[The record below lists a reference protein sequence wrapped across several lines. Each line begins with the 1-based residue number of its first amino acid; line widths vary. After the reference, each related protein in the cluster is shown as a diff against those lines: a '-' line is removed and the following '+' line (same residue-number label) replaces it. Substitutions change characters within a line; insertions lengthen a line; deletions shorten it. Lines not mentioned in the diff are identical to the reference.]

1 MPVMKGLLAPQNTF
15 LDTIATRFDGTHS
28 NFLLGNAQGH
38 RGYPIVYC
46 SDGFCDLT
54 GFTRTEVMQKNCS
67 CRFLYGSDTSEHV
80 AQQMEKALEGREEYQ
95 AEVHFYRKN
104 GTAFWCLLDI
114 VPIKNEKGEMVL
126 FLFSF
131 KDITDTHGRGHH
143 NSKREVS
150 DDKRCRRKS
159 SSHFSQAR
167 KRGRTMLYQLTS
179 QFSGGGKREVN
190 LGGNMINKPSIPEY
204 KVAAVQKSRFILLH
218 YSVSKALWDWLI
230 LLATFYV
237 AVTVP
242 YNVSFTPYDDTVTA
256 ARSTIVSDIVV
267 EMLFIIDIILNFR
280 TTYVSQSGQ
289 VVYQARSICI
299 HYATTWFFVDL
310 VAALPFDLLYAFNI
324 TVTSLV
330 HLLKTVR
337 LLRLLRLLQKLD
349 RYSQYSAM
357 VLTLLMSVFALL
369 AHWMACIWY
378 MIGRREIETS
388 ESWDIG
394 WLHEL
399 GKRLETPYVNSTVG
413 GPTVRSSYIAALYFT
428 LSSLTSVGFGNVCAN
443 TDAEKIFSICT
454 MLIGALMHALVFGN
468 VTAIIQRMYSRRSL
482 YHTRMKDLKDF
493 IRVHRLPQQIKQRML
508 EYFQTTWSV
517 NNGID
522 ANELLHDFPDE
533 LRADI
538 AMHLNKDILQ
548 LPVFKGASR
557 GCLRSLS
564 LHIKTCFCVPGEY
577 LIRQGDALHAS
588 YFVCSG
594 SLEVL
599 KDCMVLAILGKG
611 DLIGS
616 DLPGAEQ
623 VIKTNADVKALT
635 YCDLQYISVRGLKE
649 VLELYPEYASV
660 FASDIHNNLTYN
672 LREGSQDEGINR
684 FSRSPRLSHDSRLPS
699 IVETKG
705 DDQDDAFHLS
715 PATRSRRNLLL
726 PSFSSPV
733 RRTSLG
739 NLLGDELRQFN
750 ALRRCRSPNLSR
762 GFLSQSSS
770 PVPPTKQEH
779 GPPASTSAQA
789 ESGAGQ
795 RPAKLLIPTVTCY
808 APPDLSPRVVDG
820 IEDNGHT
827 FHFNVEHSG
836 PRASRGGSVR
846 DSTQANSTLLLETE
860 EVRQSISQLNQKM
873 GTLNQEVSELTKG
886 LHHMMHLLQTY
897 ISVHHYKATYPYSVQ
912 MVPVPQTDPST
923 GISFNLPSAC
933 HVHNDPGSY
942 EVHSHQGVP
951 PAGHWSYSG
960 AAETQTEIHH
970 RPQSPSPAVHSPPPL
985 SLNSAPN
992 LGLCRGSES
1001 TITPVWTSPSLVSV
1015 SPGFRGGGQ
1024 GLGGGDASSNR
1035 PLSAHPAIIS
1045 QSQPTLCLQPPSDGD
1060 EHLYNLSRAPTGT
1073 STHSLLDSSPGSYP
1087 HLCLHSESHLSLPK
1101 TSREDICALM
1111 SSPTS
1116 QNLIQDTS
1124 IFQIKD
1130 SYPSVHPVSFSLPT
1144 LPSHPPR
1151 SSLDSGSPQSD
1162 ALEPHLPLR
1171 DPTATEHNSLEC
1183 LLGNGGSM
1191 ESRDSESVSSRRSS
1205 IGVHTQSSEQSW
1217 CLDLTD

>member
-46 SDGFCDLT
+46 SDGFCELT
-54 GFTRTEVMQKNCS
+54 GFTRTEVMQKNCT
-67 CRFLYGSDTSEHV
+67 CRFLYGADTSEHV

-95 AEVHFYRKN
+95 AEVHFYKKN
-104 GTAFWCLLDI
+104 GVAFWCLLDI

-131 KDITDTHGRGHH
+131 KDITDIYGKGHH
-143 NSKREVS
+143 SSKRDVLE
-150 DDKRCRRKS
+150 DKRRRRKS
-159 SSHFSQAR
+159 SSHLSEAR
-167 KRGRTMLYQLTS
+167 KRGRTVLYHLTNH
-179 QFSGGGKREVN
+179 FSRRGKGDVN
-190 LGGNMINKPSIPEY
+190 LGGSMADKPSIPEY

-242 YNVSFTPYDDTVTA
+242 YNVSFTPHDDSVTA
-256 ARSTIVSDIVV
+256 ARSTIVSDIAV

-289 VVYQARSICI
+289 VVYEGRSICI

-378 MIGRREIETS
+378 MIGRKEIDTNEMW
-388 ESWDIG
+388 EIG

-454 MLIGALMHALVFGN
+454 MLVGALMHAVVFGN

-493 IRVHRLPQQIKQRML
+493 IRVHRLPQQLKQRML

-564 LHIKTCFCVPGEY
+564 LHIKTSFCVPGEY
-577 LIRQGDALHAS
+577 LIRQGDALHAN

-599 KDCMVLAILGKG
+599 KDDMVLAILGKG

-616 DLPGAEQ
+616 DLPGTDQ

-635 YCDLQYISVRGLKE
+635 YCDLQYISLRGLRE

-660 FASDIHNNLTYN
+660 FSSDIHNNLTYN
-672 LREGSQDEGINR
+672 LREGSQAEGLSR
-684 FSRSPRLSHDSRLPS
+684 FSRSPRLPHEPKLPS

-705 DDQDDAFHLS
+705 DDPDDSFHLS
-715 PATRSRRNLLL
+715 PATRSRHNLLL
-726 PSFSSPV
+726 PSLTSPV

-762 GFLSQSSS
+762 GFLGQSLSPQPPSKREHSSPAMSSS
-770 PVPPTKQEH
+770 PTLC
-779 GPPASTSAQA
+779 SAHR
-789 ESGAGQ
+789 ESGAEQ
-795 RPAKLLIPTVTCY
+795 KPSKLLIPTVTCF

-820 IEDNGHT
+820 IEDNGNT
-827 FHFNVEHSG
+827 FQFTVERSG
-836 PRASRGGSVR
+836 PAT
-846 DSTQANSTLLLETE
+846 STSSSTHESTPANAALLLETE
-860 EVRQSISQLNQKM
+860 EVKQSISQLNLKM

-886 LHHMMHLLQTY
+886 LHHMMHLLQAHVSIHQHKT
-897 ISVHHYKATYPYSVQ
+897 SLSSYPYSI
-912 MVPVPQTDPST
+912 PVVSGPPPSSDT
-923 GISFNLPSAC
+923 GMLLNPASSYCL
-933 HVHNDPGSY
+933 HNDPDNLNP
-942 EVHSHQGVP
+942 HSHQTGL
-951 PAGHWSYSG
+951 ASGHWNCG
-960 AAETQTEIHH
+960 GMA
-970 RPQSPSPAVHSPPPL
+970 QSQKESHQPSSPPTNSCLPL
-985 SLNSAPN
+985 SVNSAAK
-992 LGLCRGSES
+992 LGLCHSSENKTS
-1001 TITPVWTSPSLVSV
+1001 HLWASPSLLSI
-1015 SPGFRGGGQ
+1015 SPDYQGGKP
-1024 GLGGGDASSNR
+1024 GLPPHVGHEDSRCLNTNPAS
-1035 PLSAHPAIIS
+1035 IS
-1045 QSQPTLCLQPPSDGD
+1045 RSQPILCLQPPSDND
-1060 EHLYNLSRAPTGT
+1060 DLSCLLSSAPTGM
-1073 STHSLLDSSPGSYP
+1073 SSQSLLDPCPSS
-1087 HLCLHSESHLSLPK
+1087 HSHLNPSQ
-1101 TSREDICALM
+1101 A
-1111 SSPTS
+1111 SSDT
-1116 QNLIQDTS
+1116 LGAQDTTV
-1124 IFQIKD
+1124 FQIKD
-1130 SYPSVHPVSFSLPT
+1130 SPPSTPPLSSTSST
-1144 LPSHPPR
+1144 LPSKPSV
-1151 SSLDSGSPQSD
+1151 SSLDSGSAQLDVLESCLPLGDPS
-1162 ALEPHLPLR
+1162 ALEH
-1171 DPTATEHNSLEC
+1171 TSLEC
-1183 LLGNGGSM
+1183 LLGNGDSM
-1191 ESRDSESVSSRRSS
+1191 ESRDSESASSRRSS
-1205 IGVHTQSSEQSW
+1205 IGVQTQSTEQSW

>member
-46 SDGFCDLT
+46 SDGFCELT

-67 CRFLYGSDTSEHV
+67 CHFLYGADTSEHV
-80 AQQMEKALEGREEYQ
+80 AQLMEKALEGRQEYQ
-95 AEVHFYRKN
+95 TEVHFYKKN

-131 KDITDTHGRGHH
+131 KDITDTYGKGHH

-150 DDKRCRRKS
+150 DDKKCRRKS

-167 KRGRTMLYQLTS
+167 KRGRTMLYHLTH
-179 QFSGGGKREVN
+179 QFSRGGKGEVN
-190 LGGNMINKPSIPEY
+190 LGGGMIDKPSIPEY

-289 VVYQARSICI
+289 VMYDARSICI

-378 MIGRREIETS
+378 MIGRKEIETS

-399 GKRLETPYVNSTVG
+399 GKRLETPYINSTVG

-482 YHTRMKDLKDF
+482 YHTRMKDMKDF
-493 IRVHRLPQQIKQRML
+493 IRVHRLPQQLKQRML

-564 LHIKTCFCVPGEY
+564 LHIKTSFCVPGEY

-599 KDCMVLAILGKG
+599 KDNMVLAILGKG

-616 DLPGAEQ
+616 DLPKMEQ
-623 VIKTNADVKALT
+623 VIKTNADVKVLT
-635 YCDLQYISVRGLKE
+635 YCDLQYISVRGLRE

-672 LREGSQDEGINR
+672 LREGSQDEGLNR
-684 FSRSPRLSHDSRLPS
+684 FSRSPRLSHESKLPS

-705 DDQDDAFHLS
+705 DDLDDSFHLS
-715 PATRSRRNLLL
+715 PGTRSRRNLLL
-726 PSFSSPV
+726 PNLSSPV

-762 GFLSQSSS
+762 GFRGQSLS
-770 PVPPTKQEH
+770 PLPTTKREH
-779 GPPASTSAQA
+779 SAPASAPSLA
-789 ESGAGQ
+789 SV
-795 RPAKLLIPTVTCY
+795 RPEPDSEQKPSKLLIPTVTCY
-808 APPDLSPRVVDG
+808 GPPDLSPRVVDG

-827 FHFNVEHSG
+827 FHFNMEHSG
-836 PRASRGGSVR
+836 RKASTGGSVQ
-846 DSTQANSTLLLETE
+846 DSTQPNAALLIETE

-873 GTLNQEVSELTKG
+873 GSLNQEVSELTKG

-897 ISVHHYKATYPYSVQ
+897 MSVQHYSVPLPSYPNSVH
-912 MVPVPQTDPST
+912 MVAGHLTDPNT
-923 GISFNLPSAC
+923 GMSCNLASAY
-933 HVHNDPGSY
+933 HFHNEPGSH
-942 EVHSHQGVP
+942 EGHSHQSVS
-951 PAGHWSYSG
+951 PAGHWSCSG
-960 AAETQTEIHH
+960 AAETEIHH
-970 RPQSPSPAVHSPPPL
+970 HRPPL
-985 SLNSAPN
+985 SINPAPK
-992 LGLCRGSES
+992 LDSGLGSES
-1001 TITPVWTSPSLVSV
+1001 MTPHLWTSSSLLSV
-1015 SPGFRGGGQ
+1015 SSGFQGGSPG
-1024 GLGGGDASSNR
+1024 LLPDAEHKDSGNR
-1035 PLSAHPAIIS
+1035 PLGSHPPTIS
-1045 QSQPTLCLQPPSDGD
+1045 LSQPTLCLQPPSDSS
-1060 EHLYNLSRAPTGT
+1060 EHSSHLSSATVSA
-1073 STHSLLDSSPGSYP
+1073 STHSLLVPSQSSNP
-1087 HLCLHSESHLSLPK
+1087 HHCLPSESHLSLSQ
-1101 TSREDICALM
+1101 TSHEDLCGQM
-1111 SSPTS
+1111 STPSS
-1116 QNLIQDTS
+1116 LNLLQDAS
-1124 IFQIKD
+1124 VFQMED
-1130 SYPSVHPVSFSLPT
+1130 SYPSIHTVSASLPT
-1144 LPSHPPR
+1144 LPSYPLGP
-1151 SSLDSGSPQSD
+1151 SLDLGSPRTD
-1162 ALEPHLPLR
+1162 EPPLPLH
-1171 DPTATEHNSLEC
+1171 DQTPIKHTSLEC

-1205 IGVHTQSSEQSW
+1205 IGVQTQSTEQSW

>member
-46 SDGFCDLT
+46 SDGFCELT

-67 CRFLYGSDTSEHV
+67 CRFLYGADTSEHV
-80 AQQMEKALEGREEYQ
+80 AQQMLKALEGREEYQ
-95 AEVHFYRKN
+95 AEVRFYKKD
-104 GTAFWCLLDI
+104 GVAFWCLLDI

-131 KDITDTHGRGHH
+131 KDVTDTHGRGYHH
-143 NSKREVS
+143 GRKEGFE
-150 DDKRCRRKS
+150 DKRRRRKS
-159 SSHFSQAR
+159 GSRFTEAR
-167 KRGRTMLYQLTS
+167 KRGRTVLYHLTS
-179 QFSGGGKREVN
+179 QFSRGGKGEVN
-190 LGGNMINKPSIPEY
+190 LGGGMIDKPSIPEY

-256 ARSTIVSDIVV
+256 ERSTIVSDIVV
-267 EMLFIIDIILNFR
+267 EMLFILDIILNFR

-289 VVYQARSICI
+289 VVYESRSICI

-378 MIGRREIETS
+378 MIGRKEIETNQNW
-388 ESWDIG
+388 EIG

-399 GKRLETPYVNSTVG
+399 GKRLEMPYTNGTVG

-454 MLIGALMHALVFGN
+454 MLVGALMHALVFGN

-493 IRVHRLPQQIKQRML
+493 IRVHRLSQQLKQRML

-522 ANELLHDFPDE
+522 VNELLHDFPDE

-557 GCLRSLS
+557 GCLRSMS
-564 LHIKTCFCVPGEY
+564 LHIKTSFCVPGEY
-577 LIRQGDALHAS
+577 LIRQGDALHAN

-599 KDCMVLAILGKG
+599 KDSMVLAILGKG

-616 DLPGAEQ
+616 DLPGSDQ

-635 YCDLQYISVRGLKE
+635 YCDLQYISVRGLRE
-649 VLELYPEYASV
+649 VLDLYPEYGSV
-660 FASDIHNNLTYN
+660 FAADIHNNLTYN
-672 LREGSQDEGINR
+672 LREGSQDEGHSR
-684 FSRSPRLSHDSRLPS
+684 LSRSPRLSLEPRLPS
-699 IVETKG
+699 IVEMKG
-705 DDQDDAFHLS
+705 DALDESFRLS
-715 PATRSRRNLLL
+715 PASHSRRNLLL

-762 GFLSQSSS
+762 ALHGQNAS
-770 PVPPTKQEH
+770 PQPPSKREH
-779 GPPASTSAQA
+779 HNPTATPTRTPTSAPEQKP
-789 ESGAGQ
+789 S
-795 RPAKLLIPTVTCY
+795 KLLIPTVACFG
-808 APPDLSPRVVDG
+808 PPDLSPRVVDG
-820 IEDNGHT
+820 IEDNGHA
-827 FHFNVEHSG
+827 FYFNVERSG
-836 PRASRGGSVR
+836 TKAGAGGSGR
-846 DSTQANSTLLLETE
+846 DSSQTSPSLLLETE
-860 EVRQSISQLNQKM
+860 EFRQSVTQLNHKM
-873 GTLNQEVSELTKG
+873 SALNQEVSELTKG
-886 LHHMMHLLQTY
+886 LHHMMHLLQAHLSLHRYQTPLP
-897 ISVHHYKATYPYSVQ
+897 SYPYG
-912 MVPVPQTDPST
+912 VPGVSRTPAAPTTDTPFSRASATHPAEGPHQPQTPS
-923 GISFNLPSAC
+923 
-933 HVHNDPGSY
+933 
-942 EVHSHQGVP
+942 P
-951 PAGHWSYSG
+951 PA
-960 AAETQTEIHH
+960 
-970 RPQSPSPAVHSPPPL
+970 PSCPRPPL
-985 SLNSAPN
+985 ISAPRLTPCHDSEGVTAPPWPSRSLAP
-992 LGLCRGSES
+992 LG
-1001 TITPVWTSPSLVSV
+1001 
-1015 SPGFRGGGQ
+1015 
-1024 GLGGGDASSNR
+1024 
-1035 PLSAHPAIIS
+1035 AIRTTIS
-1045 QSQPTLCLQPPSDGD
+1045 QSQPMLCLQPPSDGD
-1060 EHLYNLSRAPTGT
+1060 DFSCLLSSAPTGS
-1073 STHSLLDSSPGSYP
+1073 STHSLLDASPP
-1087 HLCLHSESHLSLPK
+1087 PRLCPPPEPGVNV
-1101 TSREDICALM
+1101 SRP
-1111 SSPTS
+1111 PTS
-1116 QNLIQDTS
+1116 HHLIQDSNIFPMDDPHPS
-1124 IFQIKD
+1124 IR
-1130 SYPSVHPVSFSLPT
+1130 PVPAS
-1144 LPSHPPR
+1144 PPVLIGVPLG
-1151 SSLDSGSPQSD
+1151 SSLDSGSPPSD
-1162 ALEPHLPLR
+1162 ALGPPHLPLG
-1171 DPTATEHNSLEC
+1171 DPSAIQHTSLEC
-1183 LLGNGGSM
+1183 LLGGSV
-1191 ESRDSESVSSRRSS
+1191 ESRDSESASSRRSS
-1205 IGVHTQSSEQSW
+1205 IGVQTQSTEQSW